1 MARVGGVTARRSS
14 RRRRRA
20 WWPRAAVCAPAG
32 SCDDASVTVRI
43 APEVL
48 RRFGEGRRPALIGAM
63 HSVRAEQV
71 SLGLCGPFTWA
82 ELVSRYS
89 KDIVVRYAAWGANDL
104 MAFTD
109 PRAPSAII
117 AEAQPELT
125 TDMADV
131 LTVMALCDLPALAA
145 DDLDRFYDDQRMIV
159 AATPRLRR
167 EFEPPHMEGAGLV
180 YVSHRRRQGDIV
192 RVFIDGHSF
201 TVSCDVLGTA
211 GTLVPALRAPR

>member
-1 MARVGGVTARRSS
+1 M
-14 RRRRRA
+14 
-20 WWPRAAVCAPAG
+20 
-32 SCDDASVTVRI
+32 TVRI

-48 RRFGEGRRPALIGAM
+48 RRFGEGRRAALIGAKQ
-63 HSVRAEQV
+63 SVQAEEV
-71 SLGLCGPFTWA
+71 SLGLCGPFAWA
-82 ELVSRYS
+82 ELVARYRTGV
-89 KDIVVRYAAWGANDL
+89 VVRYVAWGANDL

-109 PRAPSAII
+109 PRAPSAVI

-159 AATPRLRR
+159 AATPRLRH
-167 EFEPPHMEGAGLV
+167 EYEPPHMEGAGLV

-211 GTLVPALRAPR
+211 GALLPALRSPR